1 LRGNDEISID
11 CADEF
16 LGQHTSRRE
25 DMGKLK
31 MGLLVFIALAL
42 QSCVVVDPDRDVA
55 YCRADRRLQIVD
67 LDMSPD
73 PIGQGQPIDRWFVR
87 LRSEGTTDCRTVIRI
102 RDADGEEVG
111 REVRR
116 RLRPGLNAI
125 EVEPFERY
133 RLSRGEH
140 CFQVIADIE
149 GNWRPVDAARRFCA
163 REMGGRRWTMRS

>member
-1 LRGNDEISID
+1 
-11 CADEF
+11 
-16 LGQHTSRRE
+16 
-25 DMGKLK
+25 MGKLK
-31 MGLLVFIALAL
+31 VALLVLVAAAL

-55 YCRADRRLQIVD
+55 YCGGDRRLQIVD

-73 PIGQGQPIDRWFVR
+73 PIAQGQPINRWLVR
-87 LRSEGTTDCRTVIRI
+87 LRSEGSGDCRTVIRI
-102 RDADGEEVG
+102 RDGDGEEVG

-116 RLRPGLNAI
+116 RLRPGINEI

-133 RLSRGEH
+133 RFSRGEH
-140 CFQVIADIE
+140 CFQVIADIA